1 MTSFIDIDRSLD
13 KELET
18 SILVSDIILMLFGP
32 NAMPKNQEILYEI
45 NKLKVYYDVM
55 KARRD

>member
-13 KELET
+13 KELE
-18 SILVSDIILMLFGP
+18 SLVLVSDIILMLFGP
-32 NAMPKNQEILYEI
+32 NMMPTNQEILYEI
-45 NKLKVYYDVM
+45 NKLKVYYDQM

>member
-13 KELET
+13 KELE
-18 SILVSDIILMLFGP
+18 SLVLVSDIILMLFGP
-32 NAMPKNQEILYEI
+32 NTMPTNQEILYEI
-45 NKLKVYYDVM
+45 NKLKNYYDVM

>member
-13 KELET
+13 KELE
-18 SILVSDIILMLFGP
+18 SLVLVSDIILMLFGP
-32 NAMPKNQEILYEI
+32 NTMPTNEEILYEI